1 MRTSFFLSA
10 LAAGLVLG
18 GCATKSAGAGAGDEA
33 LGDGYYGDD
42 GLSVDPNAA
51 AYDPN
56 DPNVGAFADPAA
68 GTGNFEDRY
77 ARVTDAGLEPLY
89 FTFDSYT
96 LPPDEQAKADAA
108 AQYLLNNPQCVMVI
122 EGHCDERGSNEYNLS
137 LSEQRAGGVREYVT
151 AYGIDPARIQTRA
164 FGEEKPADPGHSEEA
179 YRLNRRAEFVPYK

>member
-18 GCATKSAGAGAGDEA
+18 GCATKSAGTGAGGD
-33 LGDGYYGDD
+33 GDGYYGDD

-77 ARVTDAGLEPLY
+77 SRVTDAGLEPLY
-89 FTFDSYT
+89 FTLTATPCRRTSWPRPT
-96 LPPDEQAKADAA
+96 PPRST
-108 AQYLLNNPQCVMVI
+108 C
-122 EGHCDERGSNEYNLS
+122 
-137 LSEQRAGGVREYVT
+137 
-151 AYGIDPARIQTRA
+151 
-164 FGEEKPADPGHSEEA
+164 
-179 YRLNRRAEFVPYK
+179 